1 MTRKSMDKV
10 SKVARKATWGFAL
23 ALAFC
28 AMVVSGPVARAQV
41 LYGSP
46 VKSYWTLVDPRLDP
60 RGVSDRAKLLKIM
73 VGTTGFEPATSS
85 TPRMRATR
93 LRHVPTSFARRPS
106 GQRQGYLQG

>member
-41 LYGSP
+41 LYGSITGPSCVGPP
-46 VKSYWTLVDPRLDP
+46 VHRVRTN
-60 RGVSDRAKLLKIM
+60 A
-73 VGTTGFEPATSS
+73 
-85 TPRMRATR
+85 
-93 LRHVPTSFARRPS
+93 HV
-106 GQRQGYLQG
+106 